1 LSIHLALFT
10 MIDDKPVVMPEGAGL
25 RDGVGRPEPGDRF
38 GIAFASKE
46 TAYVYIVNIDATGWA
61 QTLFPYPDVPGF
73 DNPVSPGQQ
82 VILPNDE
89 LYGLDDQ
96 RGIETIFVLVSRTPN
111 PELENAIAPFRG
123 VERSQAVAARGIS
136 ERVTIPLIGQRGLV
150 GITPAA
156 SLAGSVSL
164 DRFFT
169 ERSTSELAF
178 SRWFIHE

>member
-1 LSIHLALFT
+1 LGT
-10 MIDDKPVVMPEGAGL
+10 T
-25 RDGVGRPEPGDRF
+25 
-38 GIAFASKE
+38 IA
-46 TAYVYIVNIDATGWA
+46 T
-61 QTLFPYPDVPGF
+61 
-73 DNPVSPGQQ
+73 
-82 VILPNDE
+82 
-89 LYGLDDQ
+89 
-96 RGIETIFVLVSRTPN
+96 
-111 PELENAIAPFRG
+111 FRG
-123 VERSQAVAARGIS
+123 VERSQAVPARGIS